1 MMRLWLLLF
10 LLSMTL
16 LIIEGYSDK
25 THKYELQ
32 DRCKFLK
39 ETKVRMY
46 QKCKGKFPLVAY
58 MKYKDTFMKQDD
70 RMALYMPESLE
81 YVMVTLKDSDLHRC
95 ESFQLIGLREYLCYD
110 ADGGRKTIRF
120 QDVRMYCFPF
130 HIQITDDLMHECVF
144 ERDGDDYSK
153 LEADTLRTKAGIIQY
168 IFDNNSTERLM
179 PLQQVFIVF
188 VAIVALGI

>member
-1 MMRLWLLLF
+1 
-10 LLSMTL
+10 
-16 LIIEGYSDK
+16 
-25 THKYELQ
+25 
-32 DRCKFLK
+32 
-39 ETKVRMY
+39 
-46 QKCKGKFPLVAY
+46 
-58 MKYKDTFMKQDD
+58 
-70 RMALYMPESLE
+70 MALYMPESLE

-110 ADGGRKTIRF
+110 ADGGRKTVRF

-153 LEADTLRTKAGIIQY
+153 LEADTLKTKAGIIQY